1 MPWQSVEEGMGMGLF
16 VAGGMGREVGGVIS
30 SLRYEYVVALVN
42 GVVGSDGQK
51 NWATSRIGRK
61 STSTRRR

>member
-30 SLRYEYVVALVN
+30 SLRYEYVVAVVK
-42 GVVGSDGQK
+42 GVVGVGWAKELGDFQDWAQK
-51 NWATSRIGRK
+51 YVNAP
-61 STSTRRR
+61 